1 VLKPYFGKQDG
12 APEPL
17 RLQLSRR
24 VRFEEVDAIGIV
36 WHGRYAS
43 YFEDARSAL
52 GERYGIGYLDFYK
65 NGVVAPIK
73 KMHVDYH
80 RPLVFHQEFSIEGIL
95 HWSDAA
101 RINFEFIIRDDKGSI
116 ATTGYSVQVMTDT
129 ENNLYMVPPPFYR
142 EFCRRWKEGE
152 LK

>member
-1 VLKPYFGKQDG
+1 MKPYFVDPKN

-17 RLQLSRR
+17 RLQVKRR
-24 VRFEEVDAIGIV
+24 VRFEEVDALGIV

-52 GERYGIGYLDFYK
+52 GENYGIGYLDFYK
-65 NGVVAPIK
+65 NGIIAPIK
-73 KMHVDYH
+73 KLHVDYH
-80 RPLVFHQEFSIEGIL
+80 RPLIFPEEFSIEGIL

-101 RINFEFIIRDDKGSI
+101 RINYEFIIRDKKGSI
-116 ATTGYSVQVMTDT
+116 VTTGYSVQVMLDK
-129 ENNLYMVPPPFYR
+129 ENNLYMVAPAFYQD
-142 EFCRRWKEGE
+142 FCRRWKAGD

>member
-1 VLKPYFGKQDG
+1 VLKPYFYDQKN
-12 APEPL
+12 APAPL
-17 RLQLSRR
+17 RIHVNRR

-52 GERYGIGYLDFYK
+52 GDSYGIGYLDLFN
-65 NGVVAPIK
+65 NGIVAPIK
-73 KMHVDYH
+73 KLHIDYH
-80 RPLVFHQEFSIEGIL
+80 RPLKYPEDFTIDGIL

-101 RINFEFIIRDDKGSI
+101 RINYEFIIRDSKGNVV
-116 ATTGYSVQVMTDT
+116 TTGYSVQVMLDKG
-129 ENNLYMVPPPFYR
+129 NNLYMVSPPFYQ
-142 EFCRRWKEGE
+142 EFCRRWKAGD